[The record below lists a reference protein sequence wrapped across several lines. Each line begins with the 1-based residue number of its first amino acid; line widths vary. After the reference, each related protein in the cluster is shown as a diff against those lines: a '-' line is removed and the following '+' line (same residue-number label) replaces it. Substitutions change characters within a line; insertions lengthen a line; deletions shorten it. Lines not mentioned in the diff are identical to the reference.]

1 MRTLL
6 VIIWTML
13 RQTSPLAPH
22 NTPPHNTPPHNTPP
36 HNTPQSLWRTT
47 QQINAHTTQHY
58 GPVLVAC
65 TARDFLRGCAGVEA
79 FSTTEHGCD
88 CVLESLNVSVVNC
101 GDGTALLRAALDGSA
116 TLALRSGQNT
126 RPPRAR
132 FVDGGA
138 VFEGKGDDVC
148 ELAIALGGDAFD
160 GTKGT
165 VGACTLIRRGADAVL
180 TGDDVAHV
188 VAPLPSYHTL
198 PTAGAAWAAS
208 VVDELVRQG
217 VDRFVIAPGA
227 RSAPLALACAR
238 DPHVRR
244 NLRVVHD
251 ERAAA
256 FYALGHARARGGS
269 CACVVTT
276 SGTAVANLLPA
287 ACEADRDSI
296 PIVFA
301 TADRPAEM
309 RGVGA
314 DQVLE
319 RQQDLLRSTVR
330 RAADLP
336 PADDRI
342 AALGDLGEVS
352 SIAAAALRE
361 EDPVSTRSGK

>member
-1 MRTLL
+1 MLCVICTLL
-6 VIIWTML
+6 RL
-13 RQTSPLAPH
+13 TSPLAPH
-22 NTPPHNTPPHNTPP
+22 TAPHTA
-36 HNTPQSLWRTT
+36 PQSLWRTT
-47 QQINAHTTQHY
+47 QQINALDAHAQHY

-116 TLALRSGQNT
+116 KLGLRTGQSK
-126 RPPRAR
+126 RPPRAC
-132 FVDGGA
+132 FVDEGEA
-138 VFEGKGDDVC
+138 VFAGRGDDVC
-148 ELAIALGGDAFD
+148 ALAIALGGDAFD
-160 GTKGT
+160 GTTGTIKG
-165 VGACTLIRRGADAVL
+165 CTLVKRGADAVL
-180 TGDDVAHV
+180 TGDAAHV
-188 VAPLPSYHTL
+188 VAPLPSYATL

-244 NLRVVHD
+244 KMRVIHD

-256 FYALGHARARGGS
+256 FYALGHARARSGS

-287 ACEADRDSI
+287 ACEADRDGVSI
-296 PIVFA
+296 IFA

-342 AALGDLGEVS
+342 AALGDLGAVS

-361 EDPVSTRSGK
+361 EDPVRTRSGKRTSVVAS

>member
-1 MRTLL
+1 MRAL
-6 VIIWTML
+6 IICAVL
-13 RQTSPLAPH
+13 RLTSQLA
-22 NTPPHNTPPHNTPP
+22 
-36 HNTPQSLWRTT
+36 PQSLWRTT

-116 TLALRSGQNT
+116 KLGLRTVQNT

-132 FVDGGA
+132 FVDGEA
-138 VFEGKGDDVC
+138 VFAGRGDDVC

-160 GTKGT
+160 GTTGTIKG
-165 VGACTLIRRGADAVL
+165 CTLVRRGADAVL

-188 VAPLPSYHTL
+188 VAPLPSYASL

-238 DPHVRR
+238 DP
-244 NLRVVHD
+244 
-251 ERAAA
+251 RAAA
-256 FYALGHARARGGS
+256 ASRDTHL
-269 CACVVTT
+269 
-276 SGTAVANLLPA
+276 NL
-287 ACEADRDSI
+287 
-296 PIVFA
+296 
-301 TADRPAEM
+301 T
-309 RGVGA
+309 
-314 DQVLE
+314 
-319 RQQDLLRSTVR
+319 
-330 RAADLP
+330 
-336 PADDRI
+336 
-342 AALGDLGEVS
+342 
-352 SIAAAALRE
+352 
-361 EDPVSTRSGK
+361 